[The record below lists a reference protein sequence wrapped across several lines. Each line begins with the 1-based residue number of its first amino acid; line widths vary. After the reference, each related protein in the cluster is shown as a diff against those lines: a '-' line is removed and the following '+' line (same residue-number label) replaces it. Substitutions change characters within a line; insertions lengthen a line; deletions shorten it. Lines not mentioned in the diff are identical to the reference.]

1 MAVFILLFCPYKTRC
16 DALCR
21 TKFPINCDT
30 HLVESFFQTG
40 SDFD

>member
-1 MAVFILLFCPYKTRC
+1 MALSVHTKTRC

-30 HLVESFFQTG
+30 HLVESFF
-40 SDFD
+40 SNRL